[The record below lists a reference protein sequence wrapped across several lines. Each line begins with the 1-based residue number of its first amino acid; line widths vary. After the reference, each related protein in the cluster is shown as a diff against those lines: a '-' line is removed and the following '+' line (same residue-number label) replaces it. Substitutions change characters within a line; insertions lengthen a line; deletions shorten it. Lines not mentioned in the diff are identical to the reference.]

1 MLYHNMSMELEA
13 HKKPLRELILP
24 RSFIAGGLPGARVAA
39 EAPAGPAQAGI
50 PGQVPRQDRRPARGW

>member
-1 MLYHNMSMELEA
+1 MSMEMKEYQNPYNNLFCLL
-13 HKKPLRELILP
+13 HSI
-24 RSFIAGGLPGARVAA
+24 ITGGLPRAGVAA